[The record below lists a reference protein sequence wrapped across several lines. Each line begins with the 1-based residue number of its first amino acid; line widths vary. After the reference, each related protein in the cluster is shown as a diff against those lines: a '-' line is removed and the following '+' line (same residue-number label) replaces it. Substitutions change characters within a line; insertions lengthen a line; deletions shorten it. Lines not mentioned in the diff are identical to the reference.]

1 MRCNCGIKQQFPGNP
16 CFFFFICSVLVQL
29 CIKCTSLIIGIR
41 FMGGAGDESDDF
53 LPKHI
58 DVRSIASVY
67 GNVLQPIEGALQ
79 I

>member
-1 MRCNCGIKQQFPGNP
+1 
-16 CFFFFICSVLVQL
+16 
-29 CIKCTSLIIGIR
+29 
-41 FMGGAGDESDDF
+41 MGGAGDESDDF